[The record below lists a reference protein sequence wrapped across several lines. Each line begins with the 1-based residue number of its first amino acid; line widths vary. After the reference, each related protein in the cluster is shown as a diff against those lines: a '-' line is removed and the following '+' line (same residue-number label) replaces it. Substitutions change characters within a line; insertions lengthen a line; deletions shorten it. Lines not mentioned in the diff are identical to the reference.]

1 MTFEEISRPNSI
13 KEILEHPWFDEV
25 KQLKKED
32 YVEYKDMMKGLE
44 QDVEN
49 DNETFTKVENKDNN
63 KVTGSKSAD
72 DEEMFFYSD
81 STINY
86 HNKR

>member
-1 MTFEEISRPNSI
+1 MAFEETLRPNSI

-32 YVEYKDMMKGLE
+32 YVEYKDMMKGLK

-49 DNETFTKVENKDNN
+49 DNETFTKVENKDKN

-72 DEEMFFYSD
+72 DEEMFFHSD
-81 STINY
+81 STINFVILI
-86 HNKR
+86 